1 MPAWFVGEVSN
12 ITVRHLIL
20 ETGDH
25 IQIKRASLL
34 RKKNYKIQ
42 YSLLFQLKRG
52 DKARREPELLVRT
65 SKTTYKGLIH
75 AFDNFE
81 PAALFRQLVYS
92 INE

>member
-1 MPAWFVGEVSN
+1 MVCRRSLKYNRTSF
-12 ITVRHLIL
+12 HL
-20 ETGDH
+20 GDGRPH
-25 IQIKRASLL
+25 PDQKSQPVKK
-34 RKKNYKIQ
+34 KKNYKIQ

-81 PAALFRQLVYS
+81 PAAIFRQLVYS
-92 INE
+92 VNE